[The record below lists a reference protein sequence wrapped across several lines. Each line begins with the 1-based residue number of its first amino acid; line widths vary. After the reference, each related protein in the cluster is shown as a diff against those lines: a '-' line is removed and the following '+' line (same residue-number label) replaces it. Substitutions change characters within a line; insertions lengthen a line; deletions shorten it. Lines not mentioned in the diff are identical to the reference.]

1 MKSNKLY
8 LVFIINILI
17 SLSLKGQQVIYDTIT
32 HDSLQRNYIIY
43 VPASYNSANP
53 MPLVISFHGY
63 GSYATNNF
71 NASDF
76 NGIADTAGFIVVYP
90 QGALR
95 QGSTHWNVGGWVF
108 GSTVDDLGFTN
119 ALIDTVSNNYSVDSN
134 RIYSVGMSNGGYMSI
149 LLACQLSHRIAAV
162 ASIAGS
168 MTFQTFNACNP
179 QHPTPLMQIHGT
191 TDGFVPYNG
200 NIFWTKS
207 INAILQYWSS
217 YNNCCEKSDS
227 VNV

>member
-8 LVFIINILI
+8 LFFVINLLI
-17 SLSLKGQQVIYDTIT
+17 SLSFRGQQIIYDTIT
-32 HDSLQRNYIIY
+32 HDSLQRNYIVY

-63 GSYATNNF
+63 GSNATNNF

-108 GSTVDDLGFTN
+108 GSTRHF
-119 ALIDTVSNNYSVDSN
+119 
-134 RIYSVGMSNGGYMSI
+134 
-149 LLACQLSHRIAAV
+149 
-162 ASIAGS
+162 
-168 MTFQTFNACNP
+168 
-179 QHPTPLMQIHGT
+179 
-191 TDGFVPYNG
+191 
-200 NIFWTKS
+200 
-207 INAILQYWSS
+207 
-217 YNNCCEKSDS
+217 
-227 VNV
+227 